1 MTIGEGR
8 ANLRSRQLAARASGG
23 RGLARREL
31 LLCGPAALVAFAGCS
46 QSRPDRPSPAEPRP
60 EGVPL
65 SSFGAAST
73 ADDVTEGLDLSD
85 QLALVTGATS
95 GLGLET
101 VRVLARRGAH
111 VIATGRTLARAAE
124 TCDAVAPGRSTPL
137 ALELEDWDSVVSA
150 AATVKNIGRPL
161 DMLVCNAGIMTPREL
176 RLVHGVEQ
184 QFAVNHLGHFL
195 LTNRLLD
202 VVTAARQGRVVVVSS
217 SAHAVAPE
225 RGIDFENLDG
235 SRGYDALRMYGQ
247 SKLANALFAFELA
260 RRLRGTTVTANAL
273 HPGVILTNLDRAG
286 SALGRLRARLM
297 AWNRPYKSIRAGAAT
312 QVYLATAPALATVTG
327 HYFEDCNPVVP
338 SSPHMRDEAL
348 ARALWDRSVELTRRY
363 LS

>member
-1 MTIGEGR
+1 M
-8 ANLRSRQLAARASGG
+8 
-23 RGLARREL
+23 
-31 LLCGPAALVAFAGCS
+31 
-46 QSRPDRPSPAEPRP
+46 
-60 EGVPL
+60 
-65 SSFGAAST
+65 
-73 ADDVTEGLDLSD
+73 
-85 QLALVTGATS
+85 
-95 GLGLET
+95 
-101 VRVLARRGAH
+101 
-111 VIATGRTLARAAE
+111 
-124 TCDAVAPGRSTPL
+124 
-137 ALELEDWDSVVSA
+137 
-150 AATVKNIGRPL
+150 GRPL

-217 SAHAVAPE
+217 SAHAYAPE

-260 RRLRGTTVTANAL
+260 RRLRDTTVTANAL

-297 AWNRPYKSIRAGAAT
+297 AWNRPHLKSIGAGTAT

-338 SSPHMRDEAL
+338 SGPHMRDEAL
-348 ARALWDRSVELTRRY
+348 ARALWDRSAELTGRY

>member
-1 MTIGEGR
+1 M
-8 ANLRSRQLAARASGG
+8 
-23 RGLARREL
+23 
-31 LLCGPAALVAFAGCS
+31 
-46 QSRPDRPSPAEPRP
+46 SP
-60 EGVPL
+60 
-65 SSFGAAST
+65 FGAAST
-73 ADDVTEGLDLSD
+73 ADDVTEGLDLSGK
-85 QLALVTGATS
+85 LALVTGATS
-95 GLGLET
+95 GLGRET

-111 VIATGRTLARAAE
+111 VIATGRTMARAAE

-150 AATVKNIGRPL
+150 AATVKAMGRPL
-161 DMLVCNAGIMTPREL
+161 DILVCNAGLMTPREL

-202 VVTAARQGRVVVVSS
+202 VVIAARQGRVVVVSS
-217 SAHAVAPE
+217 SVHTFAPE
-225 RGIDFENLDG
+225 RGIDFENLDA
-235 SRGYDALRMYGQ
+235 SRGYDPMRMYGQ

-260 RRLRGTTVTANAL
+260 RRLRDTTVTANAL
-273 HPGVILTNLDRAG
+273 HPGVINTNLDRAG

-297 AWNRPYKSIRAGAAT
+297 TWNRPYLKSIGAGAAT

-348 ARALWDRSVELTRRY
+348 ARALWDRSAELTGRY